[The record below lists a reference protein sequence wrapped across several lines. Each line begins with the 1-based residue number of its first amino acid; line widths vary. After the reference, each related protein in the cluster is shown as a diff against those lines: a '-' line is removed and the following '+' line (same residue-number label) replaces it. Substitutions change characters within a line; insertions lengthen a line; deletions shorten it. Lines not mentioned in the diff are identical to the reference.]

1 MTSEFDVTELQQSR
15 ATRRTVVA
23 TGVKLAYAAPV
34 LAASFKL
41 SAINAFAAVSGGFCG
56 HSTGPNGGCMGACTS
71 AVEGAGCTMA
81 GKKCGVI
88 CGTGQSVGACSAGQG
103 ENNPYCNP
111 GYCDPANYAISNT
124 CAVSYIGPPPGGCT
138 AV

>member
-15 ATRRTVVA
+15 STRRTVVA

-41 SAINAFAAVSGGFCG
+41 SAINAFAAVSGGGNCG

-71 AVEGAGCTMA
+71 ALEAANCPQPGNQCND
-81 GKKCGVI
+81 I
-88 CGTGQSVGACSAGQG
+88 CGNGQVTGACPVGQG
-103 ENNPYCNP
+103 NDNPCCNP
-111 GYCDPANYAISNT
+111 GYCVPGNFTCTNT
-124 CAVSYIGPPPGGCT
+124 HVGIYTGPTTGCP
-138 AV
+138 